1 MTDKI
6 IVVTPPDDVAIDGIR
21 ILVVCLT
28 QEQGQVISNALLQ
41 FDNFN
46 VNVVN
51 YVWNTGNDVAWL
63 LDKKT
68 KSDAIIFN
76 ADIDSNTITGYLA
89 AHTKS
94 YYFGTLKDL
103 HLANNRAIY
112 TTEDV
117 LTLLEILVKKHE
129 QTR

>member
-6 IVVTPPDDVAIDGIR
+6 IVATPPDDIALDGIR
-21 ILVVCLT
+21 ILVVNLT

-46 VNVVN
+46 VNIVN
-51 YVWNTGNDVAWL
+51 YVWNTGNDIPWL

-68 KSDAIIFN
+68 KSDVIIFN
-76 ADIDSNTITGYLA
+76 ADVNDNTITGYLSA
-89 AHTKS
+89 YTKS

-117 LTLLEILVKKHE
+117 LTLLETIVKKHE

>member
-6 IVVTPPDDVAIDGIR
+6 IVVTPPDDIALDGIR
-21 ILVVCLT
+21 ILAVNLA
-28 QEQGQVISNALLQ
+28 QEQGQIISNALLQ

-46 VNVVN
+46 FNIIN
-51 YVWNTGNDVAWL
+51 YVWNTGNDIAWL
-63 LDKKT
+63 LDKKI
-68 KSDAIIFN
+68 KSDLIIFN
-76 ADIDSNTITGYLA
+76 ANVDDNTITGYLA
-89 AHTKS
+89 AHSKS

-117 LTLLEILVKKHE
+117 LNLLEINVKKHE

>member
-6 IVVTPPDDVAIDGIR
+6 LVITAPDDIALDGIR
-21 ILVVCLT
+21 ILAVNLT
-28 QEQGQVISNALLQ
+28 QEQGQIISNALLQ

-46 VNVVN
+46 FNIIN
-51 YVWNTGNDVAWL
+51 YVWNTGNDTSWL

-68 KSDAIIFN
+68 KSDLIIFN
-76 ADIDSNTITGYLA
+76 ADVDNNTITGYLSA
-89 AHTKS
+89 QPKS
-94 YYFGTLKDL
+94 CYFGTLKDL
-103 HLANNRAIY
+103 RLANDRAIY

-117 LTLLEILVKKHE
+117 LTLLEIIVKKHE

>member
-6 IVVTPPDDVAIDGIR
+6 IVVTPPDDIALDGIR
-21 ILVVCLT
+21 ILVINLT
-28 QEQGQVISNALLQ
+28 QEQGQIISSALLQ

-46 VNVVN
+46 FNIIN
-51 YVWNTGNDVAWL
+51 YVWNTGDDVAWL
-63 LDKKT
+63 LDKKN
-68 KSDAIIFN
+68 KSDVIIFN
-76 ADIDSNTITGYLA
+76 ADVDNNTITGYLA

-94 YYFGTLKDL
+94 YYFGILKDL

-112 TTEDV
+112 NTEDV
-117 LTLLEILVKKHE
+117 LTLLEIIVKKHE

>member
-6 IVVTPPDDVAIDGIR
+6 IVVTPPDDIALDGIR
-21 ILVVCLT
+21 ILVINLT
-28 QEQGQVISNALLQ
+28 QEQGQVISSALLQ

-46 VNVVN
+46 FNIIN
-51 YVWNTGNDVAWL
+51 YVWNTGDDVAWL
-63 LDKKT
+63 LDKKN
-68 KSDAIIFN
+68 KSDVIIFN
-76 ADIDSNTITGYLA
+76 ADVDNNTITGYLA

-112 TTEDV
+112 NTEDV
-117 LTLLEILVKKHE
+117 LTLLEIIVKKHE